1 MSAKSIWLGLAGL
14 WVLAMAAGAVFLLVP
29 ERQAPDLPA
38 SKVETAD
45 TGASDLSSP
54 LEAGASSDEVLPTP
68 VEFPEPES
76 ETTAE
81 EAEEGT
87 NNDSFVKRVEDTNPV
102 STRPDTVVGADKAVT
117 ESGSALHTVEVA
129 QGGRLTLPSGEVNV
143 DGDWTNLGTVTAA
156 GTTLVFDGAD
166 QTISGNTTAKKIIL
180 RGGTKRIRSGTLG
193 SNGSGNAEPGDAGL
207 YVEAGTTLIIEEG
220 GKWNTPNPY
229 GFQIAGSLVI
239 DGGEFTCRF
248 SNGNGTDRGEESWL
262 PGSELTIYR
271 GKFIGSGDADF
282 SGATI
287 TIHDGALEINDDI
300 WDTGEVLNIYGGTM
314 RNATRGGMF
323 FMTGAVNIT
332 GGELQVYQ
340 NSSRSLRIHAEA
352 SVYCTGGEISING
365 QAIRTSSGGIMLGS
379 SATVGNLKINTSTR
393 ISSDSTEGAYL
404 SVGGDF
410 EIAKGQKFEAA
421 GHQVIAIIPTGEDQ
435 GEFIP

>member
-180 RGGTKRIRSGTLG
+180 RGGTKRIRGGTLG
-193 SNGSGNAEPGDAGL
+193 SNGSGNAEPGD
-207 YVEAGTTLIIEEG
+207 
-220 GKWNTPNPY
+220 
-229 GFQIAGSLVI
+229 
-239 DGGEFTCRF
+239 
-248 SNGNGTDRGEESWL
+248 
-262 PGSELTIYR
+262 
-271 GKFIGSGDADF
+271 
-282 SGATI
+282 
-287 TIHDGALEINDDI
+287 
-300 WDTGEVLNIYGGTM
+300 
-314 RNATRGGMF
+314 
-323 FMTGAVNIT
+323 
-332 GGELQVYQ
+332 
-340 NSSRSLRIHAEA
+340 
-352 SVYCTGGEISING
+352 
-365 QAIRTSSGGIMLGS
+365 
-379 SATVGNLKINTSTR
+379 
-393 ISSDSTEGAYL
+393 
-404 SVGGDF
+404 
-410 EIAKGQKFEAA
+410 
-421 GHQVIAIIPTGEDQ
+421 
-435 GEFIP
+435 